1 MLAWL
6 WLSLAGIPP
15 LQGPRHTPRSWVIA
29 AGWVVPALQGCGTT
43 AELPEMLPCSPRCCV
58 FTHPGWRWGT
68 VLWWAPTAGGAHTL
82 QRGLHVPSP
91 QL

>member
-1 MLAWL
+1 MERDVSMAMAQPGGNPSSPGALAHPKKL
-6 WLSLAGIPP
+6 GHCCRL
-15 LQGPRHTPRSWVIA
+15 
-29 AGWVVPALQGCGTT
+29 GCPT

-68 VLWWAPTAGGAHTL
+68 VLWWAPTAAGAHTL

-91 QL
+91 RL